1 MNLVTPDIGLLFW
14 MLLSFGIV
22 LLLLKKYAWKPILQA
37 LSDREKTI
45 QDSLDQAE
53 QARKEVEGMKSDNE
67 RILQEARNERDT
79 MLREARETK
88 DSIVNEAKDAAK
100 SEAEGLLERARNE
113 IENEKKA
120 ALAELKGHVAAL
132 SIEIAEKVM
141 KEKLSDDAEQQKL
154 VNKLLDEVDMSE

>member
-22 LLLLKKYAWKPILQA
+22 LVLLKKYAWKPILSA

-53 QARKEVEGMKSDNE
+53 QARKEVEGMKADNE

-88 DSIVNEAKDAAK
+88 DSIVNEAKEVAK
-100 SEAEGLLERARNE
+100 DETAKKAERNSETKQEIVTEAEPKGAVESEAEAEVEAE
-113 IENEKKA
+113 TAKVVVENKNA
-120 ALAELKGHVAAL
+120 DPADFWHG
-132 SIEIAEKVM
+132 
-141 KEKLSDDAEQQKL
+141 DQ
-154 VNKLLDEVDMSE
+154 